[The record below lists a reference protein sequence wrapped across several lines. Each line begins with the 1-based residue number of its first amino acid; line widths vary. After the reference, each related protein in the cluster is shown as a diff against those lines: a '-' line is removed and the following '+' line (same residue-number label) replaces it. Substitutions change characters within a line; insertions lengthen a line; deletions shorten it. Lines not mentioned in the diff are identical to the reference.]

1 MGNNTK
7 EKNNEENKKINEW
20 LKKEFEKEKNILDKF
35 NNNEIIRI
43 ERKMKGKKHY
53 YFNISG
59 FFDPDRGFI
68 KALLDIYKRYDDILS
83 QDMKDIMP
91 FGCLILQPYDKI
103 VEYLKIRPGG
113 KLDYSLGIIYSF
125 ITGIGLGTLF
135 SFIIARVNLPL
146 GCAITGIYILVS
158 IYEIYKYEREE
169 NKIKNIKIQH
179 DIFIT
184 KILKLFGESFSN
196 GITSDNN
203 VIEIIIDEKY
213 ENLLV
218 GLILG
223 IIYKGKEN
231 KEKEKVIIN
240 FRNIP
245 GLKNAKRFN
254 ELSQRE
260 QEIYSDIIESMK
272 NFENDDSFYNI
283 YNKLGMKYRETF
295 QICIKKNELNR
306 KLSQKNKELED
317 KNKELL
323 EQMNEKDE
331 ELKNLKEMLK
341 IKIEGKVFLKEL
353 KENRDFKDTDSL
365 VDIDTF
371 DEENKSLK

>member
-7 EKNNEENKKINEW
+7 EKNNEENKKINDW

-83 QDMKDIMP
+83 QDIKDIMP

-103 VEYLKIRPGG
+103 VEFLKIRPGG

-158 IYEIYKYEREE
+158 IYEIYKCEREE

-231 KEKEKVIIN
+231 KEKVKVIIN

-272 NFENDDSFYNI
+272 KSENDDSFYHI

-295 QICIKKNELNR
+295 QICKKKNELNL
-306 KLSQKNKELED
+306 KLNQKNKELED

-365 VDIDTF
+365 VTFDTF